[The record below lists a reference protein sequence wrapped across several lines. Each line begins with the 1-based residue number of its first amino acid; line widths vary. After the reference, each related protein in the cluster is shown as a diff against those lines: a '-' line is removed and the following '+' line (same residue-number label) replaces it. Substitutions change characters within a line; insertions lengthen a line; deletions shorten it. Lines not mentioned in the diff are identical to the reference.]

1 MNYVLIGL
9 NILAGAIIF
18 FYAICQL
25 ARKKWKLYQPE
36 LLAHA
41 LLAGSAVYLI
51 GGVFNGHIVFA
62 EVMMNAAFALFLA
75 NKQLRLWHIQ
85 YRKNQP

>member
-1 MNYVLIGL
+1 MNYMLIGL
-9 NILAGAIIF
+9 DVLSGAIIF

-41 LLAGSAVYLI
+41 LLAGSSVYLL
-51 GGVFNGHIVFA
+51 GSVASGHIVFA
-62 EVMMNAAFALFLA
+62 EVMMNVAFALYLSTR
-75 NKQLRLWHIQ
+75 QIRSWQIQ
-85 YRKNQP
+85 YKKRF

>member
-1 MNYVLIGL
+1 MNYVLMGL
-9 NILAGAIIF
+9 DVLAGAIIF

-41 LLAGSAVYLI
+41 LLAGSSVYLI
-51 GGVFNGHIVFA
+51 GSVFQGHLVFA
-62 EVMMNAAFALFLA
+62 EVMMNVAFALYLSTR
-75 NKQLRLWHIQ
+75 QIRSWQIQ
-85 YRKNQP
+85 CKKRF